1 MEDRLFLPM
10 EDTMMVVFT
19 KETDQHIKKETYS
32 SVSKYCEIAPF
43 INYNMEDVMKEVCN
57 KVILKLPMSVSMS
70 LRRIP
75 SKMIQTLKTKS
86 LLPG

>member
-1 MEDRLFLPM
+1 MAMR
-10 EDTMMVVFT
+10 EDTRMVLT

-32 SVSKYCEIAPF
+32 SEMNIT
-43 INYNMEDVMKEVCN
+43 EDIMMEVCN
-57 KVILKLPMSVSMS
+57 KVILKLFMSVSKS

-75 SKMIQTLKTKS
+75 SKMIQTLNTKS